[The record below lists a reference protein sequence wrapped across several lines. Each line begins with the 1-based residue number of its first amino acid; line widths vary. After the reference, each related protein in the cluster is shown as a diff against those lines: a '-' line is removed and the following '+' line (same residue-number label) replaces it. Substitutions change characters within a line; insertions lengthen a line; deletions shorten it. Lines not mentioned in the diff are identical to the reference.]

1 MDTEI
6 VLGDAAA
13 TPTELRQRFQ
23 ELGLRPGTTIRLGQ
37 ATAGGGRV
45 VSVGSVRY
53 AFDRRTLD
61 GLLS

>member
-1 MDTEI
+1 MDTDI

-13 TPTELRQRFQ
+13 TPTELRQRLH

-37 ATAGGGRV
+37 HTAGGGRV
-45 VSVGSVRY
+45 VAVGNVRY
-53 AFDRRTLD
+53 ALDRRTLD